1 MEVHNS
7 DYLIK
12 ALQRTYKFNIIHFWL
27 NGEHITA
34 EIPPAQTT
42 LEFLHNN
49 QHLYGTKCSCN
60 EGDCGACTV
69 VIAYVKEG
77 NIVYEAI
84 NSCLY
89 NAAKLHGKHL
99 ITIEG
104 LGTPEHLHPIQE
116 VMYKQHSLQCGYC
129 SPGFVMS
136 LFALLANSSHPDEE
150 EILAALEGNLC
161 RCGSYQS
168 ILRATRE
175 LSEKFTPS
183 DIIPNWCREIEPR
196 LFSFKDKSET
206 VQRTGKLFFPCTSYL
221 IPRSLSELTD
231 ILKNEPEAVF
241 ITGGTDVMVRMN
253 IQKEEIPVLIDLSE
267 LPELKQINYTKQ
279 GIIIGAGVT
288 YSDIQHSGII
298 KSDLPSLYELV
309 NKIASRQIR
318 NFATLAGNIANASPI
333 GDTLPLLLV
342 MDASLTL
349 LSSSGIREIPLQDFF
364 LDYRKTKLQPK
375 EIIKEIIIPVPAKD
389 AFIRTTKATKRKAVD
404 ISSVVSAIKIVSE
417 AGIIKVA
424 QLAFGGVAPI
434 PKLSSKFPE
443 LIIGKSKEEIKPLA
457 FADIITAEFNP
468 ISDVRGSKE
477 YRQLVIRNQVLNY
490 LQEFLEGGFN
500 E

>member
-1 MEVHNS
+1 M
-7 DYLIK
+7 
-12 ALQRTYKFNIIHFWL
+12 
-27 NGEHITA
+27 
-34 EIPPAQTT
+34 
-42 LEFLHNN
+42 
-49 QHLYGTKCSCN
+49 
-60 EGDCGACTV
+60 
-69 VIAYVKEG
+69 VISYVKEG

-104 LGTPEHLHPIQE
+104 LGTPEHLHPIQK

-136 LFALLANSSHPDEE
+136 LFALLANSSHPAEE

-161 RCGSYQS
+161 RCGSYQN

-183 DIIPNWCREIEPR
+183 DIIPDWCRAIEPR
-196 LFSFKDKSET
+196 LFCFKDKSET
-206 VQRTGKLFFPCTSYL
+206 VQRSGRLLFPCTSYL
-221 IPRSLSELTD
+221 IPRSLPELKD
-231 ILKNEPEAVF
+231 ILQDEPEAVF

-342 MDASLTL
+342 MNTSLTL

-375 EIIKEIIIPVPAKD
+375 EIIKEIIIPVPAKE

-417 AGIIKVA
+417 EGLIKVA

-443 LIIGKSKEEIKPLA
+443 LLIGKSKEEIKPLE
-457 FADIITAEFNP
+457 FAEIIAAEFNP

>member
-1 MEVHNS
+1 
-7 DYLIK
+7 
-12 ALQRTYKFNIIHFWL
+12 
-27 NGEHITA
+27 
-34 EIPPAQTT
+34 
-42 LEFLHNN
+42 
-49 QHLYGTKCSCN
+49 
-60 EGDCGACTV
+60 V
-69 VIAYVKEG
+69 VISYVKEG

-104 LGTPEHLHPIQE
+104 LGTPEHLHPIQK

-136 LFALLANSSHPDEE
+136 LFALLANSSHPAEE

-161 RCGSYQS
+161 RCGSYQN

-183 DIIPNWCREIEPR
+183 DIIPDWCRAIEPR
-196 LFSFKDKSET
+196 LFCFKDKSET
-206 VQRTGKLFFPCTSYL
+206 VQRSGRLLFPCTSYL
-221 IPRSLSELTD
+221 IPRSLPELKD
-231 ILKNEPEAVF
+231 ILQDEPEAVF

-342 MDASLTL
+342 MNTSLTL

-375 EIIKEIIIPVPAKD
+375 EIIKEIIIPVPAKE

-417 AGIIKVA
+417 EGLIKVA

-443 LIIGKSKEEIKPLA
+443 LLIGKSKEEIKPLE
-457 FADIITAEFNP
+457 FAEIIAAEFNP

>member
-1 MEVHNS
+1 
-7 DYLIK
+7 
-12 ALQRTYKFNIIHFWL
+12 
-27 NGEHITA
+27 
-34 EIPPAQTT
+34 
-42 LEFLHNN
+42 
-49 QHLYGTKCSCN
+49 
-60 EGDCGACTV
+60 
-69 VIAYVKEG
+69 
-77 NIVYEAI
+77 
-84 NSCLY
+84 
-89 NAAKLHGKHL
+89 
-99 ITIEG
+99 
-104 LGTPEHLHPIQE
+104 
-116 VMYKQHSLQCGYC
+116 
-129 SPGFVMS
+129 
-136 LFALLANSSHPDEE
+136 
-150 EILAALEGNLC
+150 
-161 RCGSYQS
+161 
-168 ILRATRE
+168 
-175 LSEKFTPS
+175 
-183 DIIPNWCREIEPR
+183 
-196 LFSFKDKSET
+196 
-206 VQRTGKLFFPCTSYL
+206 
-221 IPRSLSELTD
+221 
-231 ILKNEPEAVF
+231 
-241 ITGGTDVMVRMN
+241 MN

-349 LSSSGIREIPLQDFF
+349 LSSCGIREIPLQDFF

-375 EIIKEIIIPVPAKD
+375 EIIEEIVIPVPAKE

-477 YRQLVIRNQVLNY
+477 YRQLVIRNQVLKY